1 MASMTKALCNNC
13 LYPLEIARI
22 SDPTSLPVKARQKEL
37 HTKTMILVLRLD
49 FIFVW
54 PTMSIMTSSSLHPK
68 SLSPPL
74 PVFEFNP
81 DGRMLPKVKC
91 LPLASPA
98 APSVHPARPLPAPL
112 TSLGGKITA
121 WLGGVFLLLAPV
133 GESIGGRGWGRWEE
147 GNNNWACVTTGE
159 TFILGRGGGNSVDM
173 RSVVVWR
180 WKGLNFSFQKQTFHF
195 KRTVVHWF
203 FQCGT
208 LWHHI
213 SWLYP

>member
-22 SDPTSLPVKARQKEL
+22 SDPTTLPVKARQKEL

-112 TSLGGKITA
+112 PLWGEKSLPD
-121 WLGGVFLLLAPV
+121 WVVCSCCWHLLGSQSEEDDGVD
-133 GESIGGRGWGRWEE
+133 GRK
-147 GNNNWACVTTGE
+147 ATTTGPVSQQ
-159 TFILGRGGGNSVDM
+159 GRHLFWVEGAAT
-173 RSVVVWR
+173 R
-180 WKGLNFSFQKQTFHF
+180 LT
-195 KRTVVHWF
+195 
-203 FQCGT
+203 
-208 LWHHI
+208 
-213 SWLYP
+213 